1 MLFSQEVHSNHYMCD
16 PQTAELFDQVVVIPP
31 SRAGHL
37 NDKVNNMSSAVT
49 ADTADTA
56 DTRDSPDPSDV
67 MSRVQVLIVV
77 VTEIEPEAL
86 GMLLLTMVSP
96 EKTPVHPSLQD

>member
-1 MLFSQEVHSNHYMCD
+1 
-16 PQTAELFDQVVVIPP
+16 
-31 SRAGHL
+31 
-37 NDKVNNMSSAVT
+37 MSSAVT

-56 DTRDSPDPSDV
+56 DTTTRHSPDPSDV

-96 EKTPVHPSLQD
+96 EQTPILPSLQD

>member
-1 MLFSQEVHSNHYMCD
+1 
-16 PQTAELFDQVVVIPP
+16 
-31 SRAGHL
+31 
-37 NDKVNNMSSAVT
+37 
-49 ADTADTA
+49 
-56 DTRDSPDPSDV
+56 

-77 VTEIEPEAL
+77 VVEIEPEAP